1 MHFFHRPATG
11 LQAGLILCLALPCGP
26 ATAGPL
32 RDLLK
37 ERRQA
42 GDMHTDDSSA
52 PFALPAGI
60 TMRGDV
66 AYGSDPRQRM
76 DVYLPAST
84 AKTAK
89 TATSGTLPVIFMVHG
104 GGWRTGD
111 KAMDR
116 VVANKVTHWVPR
128 GFILVSANYRMLP
141 DTPPLEQAR
150 DVARALAR
158 AQALSGEWGG
168 DANRFILMGHSAGAH
183 LVALLTA
190 SPVLARQQ
198 GAAPWLG
205 SVALDS
211 AAMDVMQVMQA
222 RHLRLYDQAFGNDPA
237 IWTAASP
244 TLQLAAGAVPLLA
257 VCSSRRDDSCAQA
270 NGLKARAD
278 ALGVRVEVLPQDLS
292 HKQINAE
299 LGLPGAYTQAVD
311 AFIATLNRLP
321 LPPPG
326 VTR

>member
-1 MHFFHRPATG
+1 MHFFHRPATS
-11 LQAGLILCLALPCGP
+11 LLAGLMLCLALPSIP

-32 RDLLK
+32 RDLIK

-42 GDMHTDDSSA
+42 SATGDLPADGSSA
-52 PFALPAGI
+52 PFALPTGV
-60 TMRGDV
+60 TMRSDV

-84 AKTAK
+84 AA
-89 TATSGTLPVIFMVHG
+89 TATSGKLPVIFMVHG

-116 VVANKVTHWVPR
+116 VVENKVAHWVPS

-141 DTPPLEQAR
+141 ETPPLEQAR

-205 SVALDS
+205 TVALDS
-211 AAMDVMQVMQA
+211 AAMDVVQVMKA
-222 RHLRLYDQAFGNDPA
+222 RHYRLYDQAFGNDPA
-237 IWTAASP
+237 IWAAASP
-244 TLQLAAGAVPLLA
+244 TLQLTADAVPLLA

-278 ALGVRVEVLPQDLS
+278 ALGVRVEVLPQDFS

-311 AFIATLNRLP
+311 AFIATLYRP
-321 LPPPG
+321 VSPPG
-326 VTR
+326 MTR

>member
-1 MHFFHRPATG
+1 MHFFPRTVTA
-11 LQAGLILCLALPCGP
+11 LLAGLMLCLALPSGP

-32 RDLLK
+32 RDLIS

-42 GDMHTDDSSA
+42 STTGDLPTDSSSA
-52 PFALPAGI
+52 PFALPAGV
-60 TMRGDV
+60 TMRSDV

-76 DVYLPAST
+76 DVYLPSST
-84 AKTAK
+84 VT
-89 TATSGTLPVIFMVHG
+89 TATSGKLPVIFMVHG

-116 VVANKVTHWVPR
+116 VVENKVTHWVPR

-141 DTPPLEQAR
+141 ETPPLEQAR

-158 AQALSGEWGG
+158 AQALSREWGG

-198 GAAPWLG
+198 GAGPWLG
-205 SVALDS
+205 TVALDS
-211 AAMDVMQVMQA
+211 AAMDVVQVMKA
-222 RHLRLYDQAFGNDPA
+222 RHFRLYDQAFGSDPA
-237 IWTAASP
+237 IWAAASP
-244 TLQLAAGAVPLLA
+244 TLQLTADAAPLLA

-270 NGLKARAD
+270 KGLKARAD

-292 HKQINAE
+292 HKQINEE

-311 AFIATLNRLP
+311 AFITTLYRP
-321 LPPPG
+321 VSPPG
-326 VTR
+326 MTR